1 MESPGAGPGGSG
13 STSRAGSGRGSPGGA
28 TPPGSE
34 AALAQLQEDASS
46 SMTLAWNDLSV
57 WVRRRK
63 EGTGLLSR
71 QKYEHKQIL
80 NNVCGVAK
88 SGTLMAIMG
97 ASGAGKTTMLATV
110 SQRVKGITRGEI
122 LVNGHVVD
130 QQFMCQVSGFVPQQ
144 DLAVECLTVREHLEF
159 MARLKMDQRVRA
171 SQRHRRILSL
181 LMDLG
186 LSKCCHTQL
195 RRLSG
200 GERRRVSLAVQLL
213 TDPPFLFC
221 DEPTTGLDSYSA
233 GAVVEHL
240 RLFAARGKAVIC
252 TIHQP
257 ASGIF
262 DLFHQVLLVANGR
275 VAFFGDVADASRH
288 FDNLGLVCPS
298 TFNQAEFLVSQLAV
312 IPGREGE
319 CLKKVQWLCDEFDNS
334 KYGQALS
341 DQLAAHT
348 GRFLR
353 SDSTET
359 ASGLGQAQG
368 LGHSLSRVGRAGRTW
383 SVASEDSYENSEE
396 FQKYLNIKKPK
407 RFTQFYWLVWRSL
420 IEIRRQPTD
429 ILIRLGMLM
438 FIAVLISTPYVSIT
452 MDQKGIQ
459 NMQGFLYLIVT
470 EIIFAYS
477 YSVFHTFPHEMPV
490 LLREI
495 GNGLYSPGPYYAS
508 KMLILLPRA
517 IVEPFLYTLV
527 VFLVGGLTG
536 GITDFLLLLVPVW
549 ACAIAATAYGCL
561 MSASFESIE
570 TAAMVSVPYEFI
582 SVTFSGLYIQLG
594 NLPSHLAWVPFVS
607 LFYYG
612 NEAVSILQWEKIDS
626 IACDEDPGIPCIGTG
641 HGVLEK
647 YGYRANDLGLD
658 IAGLAGIYV
667 FCHVFGFIALWRRS
681 KRQAVY

>member
-1 MESPGAGPGGSG
+1 MESPGGS
-13 STSRAGSGRGSPGGA
+13 RGSGRGSPASSAGGA
-28 TPPGSE
+28 TPPTPPGPE
-34 AALAQLQEDASS
+34 VALAQLQEDATS

-63 EGTGLLSR
+63 EGAGLLSR

-80 NNVCGVAK
+80 NSVSGVAK

-97 ASGAGKTTMLATV
+97 ASGAGKTTLLATV
-110 SQRVKGITRGEI
+110 SQRVKGIMRGEI

-130 QQFMCQVSGFVPQQ
+130 QQFMCKVSGFVPQQ

-262 DLFHQVLLVANGR
+262 DLFHQVLLVAGGR

-298 TFNQAEFLVSQLAV
+298 TFNQAEFLVSQLAI

-353 SDSTET
+353 SESHEADSDR
-359 ASGLGQAQG
+359 ADG
-368 LGHSLSRVGRAGRTW
+368 LGHSLSRVGRSW
-383 SVASEDSYENSEE
+383 SVASCDSYENSEE
-396 FQKYLNIKKPK
+396 FQKYLNIKKPR

-452 MDQKGIQ
+452 RDQKGIQ

-495 GNGLYSPGPYYAS
+495 GNGLYTPGPYYAS

-594 NLPSHLAWVPFVS
+594 NLPAHLAWVPFVS

-626 IACDEDPGIPCIGTG
+626 IACDEDPGIPCISSGQG
-641 HGVLEK
+641 ALEK
-647 YGYRANDLGLD
+647 YGYHADDLGLD

-667 FCHVFGFIALWRRS
+667 FCHLFGFIALWRRS

>member
-1 MESPGAGPGGSG
+1 MESPGRPGSSAGSSG
-13 STSRAGSGRGSPGGA
+13 SSAASAGGR
-28 TPPGSE
+28 TPPGLGPE
-34 AALAQLQEDASS
+34 TALAQLQEDATS

-57 WVRRRK
+57 WVKRRK
-63 EGTGLLSR
+63 EGAGLLSR

-88 SGTLMAIMG
+88 SGSLMAIMG
-97 ASGAGKTTMLATV
+97 ASGAGKTTLLATV
-110 SQRVKGITRGEI
+110 SQRCKGITRGDI
-122 LVNGHVVD
+122 LVNGHAVD
-130 QQFMCQVSGFVPQQ
+130 AKFMCQVSGFVPQQ

-262 DLFHQVLLVANGR
+262 DLFHQVLLVAGGR
-275 VAFFGDVADASRH
+275 TAFFGDVADASRH

-319 CLKKVQWLCDEFDNS
+319 CMKKVQWLCDEFDNS

-353 SDSTET
+353 SDDASET
-359 ASGLGQAQG
+359 SSQ
-368 LGHSLSRVGRAGRTW
+368 GHSLTRVGRTW
-383 SVASEDSYENSEE
+383 SVASHDSYENSEE

-407 RFTQFYWLVWRSL
+407 KFTQFYWLVWRSL

-495 GNGLYSPGPYYAS
+495 GNGLYTPGPYYVS

-536 GITDFLLLLVPVW
+536 GIVDFLLLLVPVLS
-549 ACAIAATAYGCL
+549 CAIAATAYGCL

-594 NLPSHLAWVPFVS
+594 NLPARLAWVPFVS

-612 NEAVSILQWEKIDS
+612 NEAVSILQWQKIDS
-626 IACDEDPGIPCIGTG
+626 IACDEDPGIPCITNGE
-641 HGVLEK
+641 GVLEK
-647 YGYRANDLGLD
+647 YGYRGTDLGLD